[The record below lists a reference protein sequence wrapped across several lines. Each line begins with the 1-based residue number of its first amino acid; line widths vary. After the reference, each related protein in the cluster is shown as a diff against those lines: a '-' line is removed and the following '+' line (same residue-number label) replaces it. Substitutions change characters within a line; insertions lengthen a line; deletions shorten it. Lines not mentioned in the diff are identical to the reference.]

1 MLPAVLRS
9 IFAASQNPPNPH
21 QGRKRAV
28 FVFAAFLLLT
38 GGNARAQGGDPEEPC
53 SGGGYDPPPVAVA
66 VTAVPIVVDSTTAE
80 YFVLYVKHDVDGTE
94 VEFPV
99 LVKLG
104 EAGTTTLSENVAA
117 LPAERYR
124 VEKFLV
130 AGPAD
135 VDGDCIDDI
144 TELADPVGRNPVNPA
159 AAVALSNGA
168 VAVPDRDTFETLS
181 RRQVLKFVLFGMD
194 TARPGVY
201 FHNTKTHASHQ
212 SFLDA
217 VGIKRGRPAEMTVG
231 TIIYDPELV
240 APDGSLGVYYYWL
253 RYDYPYPPSFMARYY
268 TVLAASMP
276 LLEDNLAFHIS
287 NNGLLHLQ
295 PNLPLLRESRINL
308 VFDEDLYPETTFLAL
323 NSGEGYGRLQA
334 LEPDDRPHPRD
345 VVIYEALP
353 NELPRVAGIIS
364 TVPQTPLSHVNLR
377 AVQDGVPNAFIRGA
391 LDNANID
398 DLLGSYV
405 RYTVTEDGWD
415 LRAVTPAEVDAHHAS
430 SRPAHTPPP
439 QRDLSVMGITP
450 LSEISFEDWDV
461 FGVKA
466 ANVAVLGRLG
476 FPEGTVPDGFA
487 IPFYFYDEFMKTHGF
502 YDDVKEMLA
511 AEDFQTDFETQDDRL
526 DDLRDAI
533 KDAETPQWIIDALT
547 AMHATFPEG
556 TSLRYRSS
564 TNNEDLPGFN
574 GAGLYDS
581 KTQHPEE
588 TEEDGISKS
597 LKQVFAGLWTFR
609 AFTERAFHRIDHL
622 AAAMGVLVHPN
633 YSDELANGVAVSFD
647 PIRGQDG
654 DYYVNAQLG
663 EDLVTNPEAH
673 SVPEEL
679 LLYRFGGYS
688 ILGTSNL
695 VEPGELLMSDAQL
708 TQLREHL
715 TVIHAHFESL
725 YNPAAD
731 EPFAMEIEFKIT
743 SDNILAIK
751 QARPWV
757 FEGAS
762 QSPPPPP
769 PPAPP
774 LPPPPSGG
782 GGGGSGGSRSQ
793 DRHGNTAGQATVV
806 ALGETAPWTS
816 STAGQINPPGDIDY
830 FQFDLPQAG
839 LLVVETTGSTATVG
853 TVWQADEM
861 VAQADSGG
869 ARQNFRLEV
878 RVAAGPVVLAVAGN
892 GRQTGAYTVAVR
904 LVAGY
909 LENPGRAAFQSG
921 IGVLSGWVCEADEVE
936 IEMETEQG
944 AVLRYVAAYGTE
956 RLDTEPV
963 CGDSDNG
970 FGLLF
975 NWNRLREGEHTVS
988 AYVDDIELGRA
999 RVTVTTLGEEFVRGV
1014 AGTCEAENFPTLGET
1029 VPLEWQQNS
1038 QNFVIASGAAPAG
1051 ENYAGTGGVGYLENP
1066 GPNSFQSGVGVI
1078 SGWVCEAEA
1087 VEIAIGNT
1095 GRQVAAYGTE
1105 RLDTQAACGDSD
1117 NGFGLLFNW
1126 NRLGDGEQT
1135 VVAFVDDVEL
1145 GRATVRV
1152 TTLGAEFLRDVAGTC
1167 EVDDFPMPGETVTL
1181 EWQQNSQNFV
1191 MTNVE

>member
-1 MLPAVLRS
+1 MPIVRSDSPCPSRCLVGGPAVHLRG
-9 IFAASQNPPNPH
+9 FPEPSQLPH

-80 YFVLYVKHDVDGTE
+80 YFVLYAKHDVDGTE

-124 VEKFLV
+124 VEKYLIDD
-130 AGPAD
+130 PAD

-159 AAVALSNGA
+159 AAVELSNGA
-168 VAVPDRDTFETLS
+168 VAVPNRETFETLS
-181 RRQVLKFVLFGMD
+181 FGKYHLKFILFGMD

-217 VGIKRGRPAEMTVG
+217 VGIMRGRPAEMAVG
-231 TIIYDPELV
+231 VIIYDPELV

-253 RYDYPYPPSFMARYY
+253 RYDYPYPPSIMARYY

-308 VFDEDLYPETTFLAL
+308 MFDEDLYPETTFLAL

-415 LRAVTPAEVDAHHAS
+415 LRAATPEEVEAHYES
-430 SRPAHTPPP
+430 SRPTHTQTP
-439 QRDLSVMGITP
+439 QRYLSVKGITP
-450 LSEISFEDWDV
+450 LSQVGFADWKA

-466 ANVAVLGRLG
+466 ANLAVLRTLG

-502 YDDVKEMLA
+502 YDGVKEMLA
-511 AEDFQTDFETQDDRL
+511 DEDFQTDFETQDDRL
-526 DDLRDAI
+526 DDLRDDI
-533 KDAETPQWIIDALT
+533 KDAETPEWITEALT

-597 LKQVFAGLWTFR
+597 LKQVFASLWTFR
-609 AFTERAFHRIDHL
+609 AFTEREFHRIDHL

-647 PIRGQDG
+647 LTGGG
-654 DYYVNAQLG
+654 DEYYYINTQLG
-663 EDLVTNPEAH
+663 EDLVTNPDAH
-673 SVPEEL
+673 SVPEEIRL
-679 LLYRFGGYS
+679 DRDGTYNVLA
-688 ILGTSNL
+688 TSNQ
-695 VEPGELLMSDAQL
+695 VPPGQLLMSNDQVGQL
-708 TQLREHL
+708 GRHL
-715 TVIHAHFESL
+715 EVIHAHFESL

-743 SDNILAIK
+743 SENILAIK

-762 QSPPPPP
+762 ASPPPSSSPP
-769 PPAPP
+769 PT
-774 LPPPPSGG
+774 PPPSGG
-782 GGGGSGGSRSQ
+782 GGFGDGGGGSR
-793 DRHGNTAGQATVV
+793 T
-806 ALGETAPWTS
+806 
-816 STAGQINPPGDIDY
+816 
-830 FQFDLPQAG
+830 
-839 LLVVETTGSTATVG
+839 
-853 TVWQADEM
+853 
-861 VAQADSGG
+861 
-869 ARQNFRLEV
+869 
-878 RVAAGPVVLAVAGN
+878 
-892 GRQTGAYTVAVR
+892 
-904 LVAGY
+904 
-909 LENPGRAAFQSG
+909 
-921 IGVLSGWVCEADEVE
+921 
-936 IEMETEQG
+936 
-944 AVLRYVAAYGTE
+944 
-956 RLDTEPV
+956 
-963 CGDSDNG
+963 
-970 FGLLF
+970 
-975 NWNRLREGEHTVS
+975 
-988 AYVDDIELGRA
+988 
-999 RVTVTTLGEEFVRGV
+999 
-1014 AGTCEAENFPTLGET
+1014 T
-1029 VPLEWQQNS
+1029 VPS
-1038 QNFVIASGAAPAG
+1038 APPNLTA
-1051 ENYAGTGGVGYLENP
+1051 VG
-1066 GPNSFQSGVGVI
+1066 
-1078 SGWVCEAEA
+1078 
-1087 VEIAIGNT
+1087 
-1095 GRQVAAYGTE
+1095 
-1105 RLDTQAACGDSD
+1105 
-1117 NGFGLLFNW
+1117 
-1126 NRLGDGEQT
+1126 GDGEI
-1135 VVAFVDDVEL
+1135 VLSWDAPASD
-1145 GRATVRV
+1145 G
-1152 TTLGAEFLRDVAGTC
+1152 GAEITDYEYRINGSGPWIPIGSTDTTHTVTGLVNGTEYTFQVRAVNRVRQEQASQPSRDYAGSAGT
-1167 EVDDFPMPGETVTL
+1167 VHPGLYAFRQWGWHHLRSGVRQRGERAGPARSLLLRHRGRSRVRRIAGGRYRQSGSHRGRGPDGPDGDGAAGRTHDL
-1181 EWQQNSQNFV
+1181 DPRSRRSGERIGDGGL
-1191 MTNVE
+1191 